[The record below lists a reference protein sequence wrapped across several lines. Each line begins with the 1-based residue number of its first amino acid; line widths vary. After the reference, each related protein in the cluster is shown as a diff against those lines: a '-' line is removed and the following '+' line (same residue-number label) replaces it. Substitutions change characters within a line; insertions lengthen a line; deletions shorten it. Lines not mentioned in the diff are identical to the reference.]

1 MNDSITRIPGIT
13 VGHWTDAEALT
24 GCTVVLLPGGS
35 RAGVCVSGSAPAT
48 RETPVI
54 SPGSWVEEIHAL
66 LLSGGSAFGL
76 DAAGGVMR
84 WLESRSVGHET
95 RFGPVPIVPA
105 ACIYDLNQGDPSV
118 RPGPEQGGAACEA
131 ASRTFETGRC
141 GAGTGAT
148 CGKWRGLERAVPAGV
163 GTACRQ
169 AGDVLV
175 GALVVAS
182 PVGDIVDV
190 DGSLL
195 LGAGPGEGA
204 QRGAAL
210 PNTVLAVA
218 ATNARME
225 RAWCHRAATR
235 IQDGIARAVSPAHT
249 LHDGDVGFFVSAG
262 EVEPQ
267 LDVILHLT
275 QEVVSDAIR
284 SVAAAP
290 LP

>member
-1 MNDSITRIPGIT
+1 MKDSITRITGIT
-13 VGHWTDAEALT
+13 VGHWTDARALT
-24 GCTVVLLPGGS
+24 GCTVVLLPPGS

-54 SPGSWVEEIHAL
+54 SPGSWVEEIHAVC
-66 LLSGGSAFGL
+66 LSGGSAFGL

-84 WLESRSVGHET
+84 WLEGRSVGHAT

-118 RPGPEQGGAACEA
+118 RPGPEQAEEACES
-131 ASRTFETGRC
+131 ASADFETGRV
-141 GAGTGAT
+141 GAGAGAT
-148 CGKWRGLERAVPAGV
+148 CGKWRGLDRAVPAGV
-163 GTACRQ
+163 GTACIEQ
-169 AGDVLV
+169 AGTLV

-182 PVGDIVDV
+182 PVGDIVDA
-190 DGSLL
+190 DGTLL

-204 QRGAAL
+204 PGGEAV

-218 ATNARME
+218 ATNARMD
-225 RAWCHRAATR
+225 RSWCHRAAMR
-235 IQDGIARAVSPAHT
+235 IQDGIARAVNPAHT

-262 EVEPQ
+262 EVEPR
-267 LDVILHLT
+267 LDVVLHLT
-275 QEVVSDAIR
+275 QEAVSAAIR

-290 LP
+290 PP